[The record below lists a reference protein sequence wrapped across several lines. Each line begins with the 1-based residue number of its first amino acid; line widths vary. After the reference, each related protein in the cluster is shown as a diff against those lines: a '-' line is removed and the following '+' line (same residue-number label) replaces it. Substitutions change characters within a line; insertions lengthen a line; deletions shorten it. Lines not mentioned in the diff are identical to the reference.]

1 MADVL
6 APPDPRRRVAELE
19 AEVEALRGALARA
32 WRETEERLR
41 SALDG
46 AGVGTWGLD
55 LRSGVGVWSARMAEM
70 HGVAAGAVPTHAEW
84 LARIHPEDRP
94 AMHGALAAALAGEAP
109 HYEAAYRYSRPD
121 GAVPWVWVR
130 GAVAA
135 RDPGTGAAL
144 SIAGVSR
151 DDTERGEA
159 EARRDLLAREV
170 DHRAKNALAVVQSV
184 LRLTK
189 ADDPRG
195 YARAVEGRI
204 AALARAHNLL
214 ARNTWAGASL
224 RAILAQELA
233 PYLAGNDGAAPRG
246 RALLDGLPVTLAPAA
261 AQPLSMALHELAT
274 NAAKY
279 GALSVPEGRVVVAW
293 WVEPAGGA
301 LRLRWTER
309 GGPGVAGRP
318 ARRGFGSRVLEG
330 TVRSQLGGL
339 TRTLWEP
346 EGLVCEMHLPARHV
360 AGGGDCSCGDGERSH
375 G

>member
-1 MADVL
+1 
-6 APPDPRRRVAELE
+6 
-19 AEVEALRGALARA
+19 
-32 WRETEERLR
+32 
-41 SALDG
+41 
-46 AGVGTWGLD
+46 
-55 LRSGVGVWSARMAEM
+55 MAEM
-70 HGVAAGAVPTHAEW
+70 HGVAADAMPTHAEW
-84 LARIHPEDRP
+84 LARIHPEDRRS
-94 AMHGALAAALAGEAP
+94 MHGALAAALAGEAP
-109 HYEAAYRYSRPD
+109 HYEASYRYSRPD

-144 SIAGVSR
+144 SIAGVAR
-151 DDTERGEA
+151 DDTERREA

-189 ADDPRG
+189 ADDPRD
-195 YARAVEGRI
+195 YVRAVEGRI

-214 ARNTWAGASL
+214 ARNTWTGADL

-233 PYLAGNDGAAPRG
+233 PYLASNDGAAPQG
-246 RALLDGLPVTLAPAA
+246 RALLDGQPVTLAPGA
-261 AQPLSMALHELAT
+261 AQPFSMALHELAT
-274 NAAKY
+274 NAAKH
-279 GALSVPEGRVVVAW
+279 GALSVPCGRVVVAW
-293 WVEPAGGA
+293 WVEPAGGT

-309 GGPGVAGRP
+309 GGPEVAARP

-330 TVRSQLGGL
+330 TVHGQLGGS

-346 EGLVCEMHLPARHV
+346 EGLVCEMRLPTRHV
-360 AGGGDCSCGDGERSH
+360 ADAAGVGDGERSY

>member
-1 MADVL
+1 MRA
-6 APPDPRRRVAELE
+6 
-19 AEVEALRGALARA
+19 ALACA
-32 WRETEERLR
+32 GREAEERLR

-46 AGVGTWGLD
+46 AGVGTWGLE
-55 LRSGVGVWSARMAEM
+55 LRSGAGGWSARMAEM
-70 HGVAAGAVPTHAEW
+70 HGAAADAMPTHAEW
-84 LARIHPEDRP
+84 LARIHPEDRR
-94 AMHGALAAALAGEAP
+94 AMHGALAATLAGEAP
-109 HYEAAYRYSRPD
+109 HYEASYRYSRPD
-121 GAVPWVWVR
+121 GGLLWVWVR

-144 SIAGVSR
+144 SIAGV
-151 DDTERGEA
+151 
-159 EARRDLLAREV
+159 AREV

-214 ARNTWAGASL
+214 ARNTWAGAGL
-224 RAILAQELA
+224 RAILSQELA
-233 PYLAGNDGAAPRG
+233 PYLASNDGAAPRG
-246 RALLDGLPVTLAPAA
+246 RALLDGQPVTLAPGA
-261 AQPLSMALHELAT
+261 AQPLSMALHELTT
-274 NAAKY
+274 NAAKH
-279 GALSVPEGRVVVAW
+279 GALSVPAGRVVVAW

-309 GGPGVAGRP
+309 GGPEVAGRP

-330 TVRSQLGGL
+330 TMCSQLGGS

-360 AGGGDCSCGDGERSH
+360 ASGGDGGDGERSYD
-375 G
+375 